1 MKLVFGL
8 AILLALSSCA
18 TFLEEQ
24 QPLENKIYKIKLE
37 RTESQARK
45 SLFDFI
51 TTSQQYR
58 NSPDILDESD
68 MAMAQTKQKES
79 IKLYNFKNTQYTG
92 EIGLGGQDNKFKVI
106 FDTGSANIWL
116 NSARCNDYGC
126 KNHKQYDGS
135 KSATY
140 EHLGYDLDV
149 EFGTG
154 ELMGEINAD
163 TAYVGG
169 VKIAK
174 QEFAE
179 IVRENG
185 DVFAQSDFDGIV
197 GLAYPSMAAY
207 NFNPLF
213 DNIMQQKLL
222 DRNVFS
228 FYFSRQEGSRSSE
241 LTLGGWDTDHFQGE
255 LHFHNVVNKYYWL
268 LDADNILVNGQDVGL
283 CKHGCKVVA
292 DTGTSLLT
300 GPSDDL
306 YDLLDTLNIDE
317 NCKNAKELPKLTFVL
332 DGINYDL
339 DANDYVMKI
348 DSQGNEIA
356 YDTFASI
363 DSFVEMGA
371 NCQCVGSFMP
381 LDIPSPQGPAWI
393 LGDTFLSKYYSV
405 YDRDNDRVGFARAK

>member
-1 MKLVFGL
+1 
-8 AILLALSSCA
+8 
-18 TFLEEQ
+18 
-24 QPLENKIYKIKLE
+24 
-37 RTESQARK
+37 
-45 SLFDFI
+45 
-51 TTSQQYR
+51 
-58 NSPDILDESD
+58 
-68 MAMAQTKQKES
+68 
-79 IKLYNFKNTQYTG
+79 
-92 EIGLGGQDNKFKVI
+92 
-106 FDTGSANIWL
+106 
-116 NSARCNDYGC
+116 
-126 KNHKQYDGS
+126 
-135 KSATY
+135 
-140 EHLGYDLDV
+140 
-149 EFGTG
+149 
-154 ELMGEINAD
+154 MGEINAD

>member
-1 MKLVFGL
+1 MKLVIGL
-8 AILLALSSCA
+8 AILLTLSSCA
-18 TFLEEQ
+18 SFLEEQ

-37 RTESQARK
+37 RTESQAKK

-58 NSPDILDESD
+58 NSPDILDGSD
-68 MAMAQTKQKES
+68 LAMAQTQQKES

-92 EIGLGGQDNKFKVI
+92 EIGLGDQGNKFKVI

-135 KSATY
+135 KSSTY

-163 TAYVGG
+163 TAFVGG

-213 DNIMQQKLL
+213 DNIIKQKLL

-241 LTLGGWDTDHFQGE
+241 LTFGGWDTDHFQGE

-268 LDADNILVNGQDVGL
+268 LDADNILVNGQDLGL

-306 YDLLDTLNIDE
+306 YGLLDTLNIDE
-317 NCKNAKELPKLTFVL
+317 NCKNVKDLPKLTFVL

-348 DSQGNEIA
+348 DSQGNEVA
-356 YDTFASI
+356 YDTFASS
-363 DSFVEMGA
+363 DSFVEMGG

-381 LDIPSPQGPAWI
+381 LDIPSPNGPAWI

>member
-1 MKLVFGL
+1 MKLVLGL
-8 AILLALSSCA
+8 IVLVTLGSCA
-18 TFLEEQ
+18 SFLEEQ
-24 QPLENKIYKIKLE
+24 QPMENKIYKIKLD

-58 NSPDILDESD
+58 NSPDLLGESD
-68 MAMAQTKQKES
+68 LEMAQTKQKES

-135 KSATY
+135 KSSTY

-197 GLAYPSMAAY
+197 GLAYPTMAAY

-241 LTLGGWDTDHFQGE
+241 LTLGGWDNDHFTGE

-300 GPSDDL
+300 GPSEGL

-317 NCKNAKELPKLTFVL
+317 NCSNVKELPKLTFVL

-348 DSQGNEIA
+348 DSQGNEVA
-356 YDTFASI
+356 YDTFAST

-405 YDRDNDRVGFARAK
+405 YDRDNDRVGFARSK

>member
-1 MKLVFGL
+1 MKLGLVF
-8 AILLALSSCA
+8 AILLAFSNCA
-18 TFLEEQ
+18 SFLEEQ
-24 QPLENKIYKIKLE
+24 KPMENKIYKVKLD
-37 RTESQARK
+37 RTESQAKK

-58 NSPDILDESD
+58 NSADLLDGSDI
-68 MAMAQTKQKES
+68 AMTQTKQKES

-92 EIGLGGQDNKFKVI
+92 EIGLGAQDNKFKVI

-116 NSARCNDYGC
+116 NSARCSDYGC

-135 KSATY
+135 KSSTY

-149 EFGTG
+149 QFGTG

-179 IVRENG
+179 IVKENG

-207 NFNPLF
+207 NFNPFF
-213 DNIMQQKLL
+213 DNVMSQKLL

-228 FYFSRQEGSRSSE
+228 FYFSRQEGSKSSE
-241 LTLGGWDTDHFQGE
+241 LTLGGWDTDHYQGE

-268 LDADNILVNGQDVGL
+268 LDADNILVNGQDIGL
-283 CKHGCKVVA
+283 CKKGCKVVA

-363 DSFVEMGA
+363 DSFVEMGG

-381 LDIPSPQGPAWI
+381 LDIPDPQGPAWI

-405 YDRDNDRVGFARAK
+405 YDRDNDRVGFAKAK

>member
-1 MKLVFGL
+1 MKFVIGL
-8 AILLALSSCA
+8 AILLAIGSCA
-18 TFLEEQ
+18 SFLEEQ
-24 QPLENKIYKIKLE
+24 QPMENKIYKIKLE
-37 RTESQARK
+37 RTEFQAKK

-58 NSPDILDESD
+58 NSEDFLDGSD
-68 MAMAQTKQKES
+68 LAMTQTKQKES

-135 KSATY
+135 KSSTY

-213 DNIMQQKLL
+213 DNIMSQKLL

-241 LTLGGWDTDHFQGE
+241 LTFGGWDTDHFQGE

-268 LDADNILVNGQDVGL
+268 LEADNILVNGQDLGL

-317 NCKNAKELPKLTFVL
+317 NCKNARDLPKLTFVL

-356 YDTFASI
+356 YDTFASV
-363 DSFVEMGA
+363 DSFVEMGG

-393 LGDTFLSKYYSV
+393 LGDTFLSKFYSV

>member
-1 MKLVFGL
+1 MKLAVGL
-8 AILLALSSCA
+8 AILLAIGSC
-18 TFLEEQ
+18 TSFLEEQ
-24 QPLENKIYKIKLE
+24 QPMENKIYKIKLD

-58 NSPDILDESD
+58 SSVDIDGSE
-68 MAMAQTKQKES
+68 MAMTQTKQKES

-126 KNHKQYDGS
+126 QNHKQYDGS
-135 KSATY
+135 KSSTY

-197 GLAYPSMAAY
+197 GLAYPTMAAY

-241 LTLGGWDTDHFQGE
+241 LTFGGWDTDHFQGE

-268 LDADNILVNGQDVGL
+268 LDADNILVNGQDLGL

-393 LGDTFLSKYYSV
+393 LGDTFLSKFYSV

>member
-1 MKLVFGL
+1 MKLVLGL
-8 AILLALSSCA
+8 ITLVALGSCA
-18 TFLEEQ
+18 SFLEEQ
-24 QPLENKIYKIKLE
+24 QPMENKIYKIKLD

-45 SLFDFI
+45 SLFDFV

-58 NSPDILDESD
+58 KSPDVLGEADLE
-68 MAMAQTKQKES
+68 MTQTKQKES

-135 KSATY
+135 KSPTY

-169 VKIAK
+169 VSIAK

-185 DVFAQSDFDGIV
+185 DVFAQAGFDGIV
-197 GLAYPSMAAY
+197 GLAYPEMAAY

-213 DNIMQQKLL
+213 DNIIKQKLL

-241 LTLGGWDTDHFQGE
+241 LTLGGWDTEHFTGD
-255 LHFHNVVNKYYWL
+255 LHFHNVANKYYWL
-268 LDADNILVNGQDVGL
+268 LDADNILVNGKDLGL

-317 NCKNAKELPKLTFVL
+317 NCSNIKELPKLTFVL
-332 DGINYDL
+332 DGVNYDL

-348 DSQGNEIA
+348 DSEGNEVA
-356 YDTFASI
+356 YDTFAST

-393 LGDTFLSKYYSV
+393 LGDTFLSKFYSV